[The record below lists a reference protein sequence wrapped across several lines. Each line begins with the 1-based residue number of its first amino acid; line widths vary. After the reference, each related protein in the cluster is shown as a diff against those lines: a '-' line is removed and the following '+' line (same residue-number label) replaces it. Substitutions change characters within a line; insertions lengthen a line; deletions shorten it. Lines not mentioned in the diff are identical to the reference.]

1 MGTKF
6 ERGRQRAR
14 AGGGLQYGYPQLE
27 GVGWGVTN
35 GHSSSLQ
42 RGDSV
47 ETWTGGP
54 PWRNPDFSSMHQRKQ
69 NMEVYRFLKS
79 QVQRDWEEEV
89 TNLREEEARLR
100 ARLQTLRMGEEEEDL
115 HLPSVSFAASAS
127 PSETVRI
134 SEELHNPLHRQNTTE
149 SERAV
154 WGEPPNSETI
164 SRHREANPKAV
175 INIGGVKHEV
185 MWRIFEA
192 KPRTRLGRLS
202 HARSHDDILDLV
214 DAYSLEEN
222 EFYVDRDPGTF
233 NCILNYYRTCKLH
246 IIDEVCP
253 LDFSDD
259 LRYWMID
266 ENFIEFCCL
275 DKLVER
281 RDAIQTAVA
290 KENIQE
296 EEELVEDFGDGYFA
310 PYQQALWDLF
320 EKPQSSAAA
329 KIMSLASVAVVLVS
343 LCGMC
348 FNTFPWMM
356 VDDINGEP
364 VDNPRLG
371 LMEAVCISFFTIEF
385 LLRLAGSPDKKAFLQ
400 GRMNVI
406 DSLAIAPYYITL
418 FLMPPP
424 ELEPPDPSIIL
435 PTGLPMEEE
444 GSGFGG
450 IGRIMQVFRIARIMR
465 IFKLARRSVGLQ
477 SIAYTVKTSYKDLG
491 LLFSLVFMGMLV
503 FGSLAFYIENGEEDT
518 GFYSIPQGMWW
529 ALQTLTSVG
538 YGDFTCTTVL
548 GKLIGSACGVCGVL
562 VMALPIPIVVDNFAD
577 YYSEQKKLEA
587 KEFKREA
594 QAVEDQW
601 EMRKAILAKEQLL
614 LSIASTTKDWP
625 GSVLGK
631 EAGARENGYTRR
643 K

>member
-1 MGTKF
+1 
-6 ERGRQRAR
+6 
-14 AGGGLQYGYPQLE
+14 
-27 GVGWGVTN
+27 VTN
-35 GHSSSLQ
+35 GLAAPNIN

-47 ETWTGGP
+47 EAWEGAP
-54 PWRNPDFSSMHQRKQ
+54 PWRMPDFGGMHQRKQ

-79 QVQRDWEEEV
+79 QLQRDWDDEV
-89 TNLREEEARLR
+89 RELREEEARLR
-100 ARLQTLRMGEEEEDL
+100 SRLHSLRIGDHQNDEA
-115 HLPSVSFAASAS
+115 LPSVSFATSHSAGAS
-127 PSETVRI
+127 PSETVRVCD
-134 SEELHNPLHRQNTTE
+134 SFKNCGEQRG
-149 SERAV
+149 
-154 WGEPPNSETI
+154 WGDPPDDEAI

-202 HARSHDDILDLV
+202 HARTHDDILDLV

-233 NCILNYYRTCKLH
+233 NCILNYYRMGKLH

-290 KENIQE
+290 KENIIE

-356 VDDINGEP
+356 VKDIHGEP

-371 LMEAVCISFFTIEF
+371 MMEAVCISFFTIEF
-385 LLRLAGSPDKKAFLQ
+385 LLRMAGSPDKKEFLK
-400 GRMNVI
+400 GRMNIV

-424 ELEPPDPSIIL
+424 DLWPPEGGSDMQTTAAPE
-435 PTGLPMEEE
+435 EEE

-503 FGSLAFYIENGEEDT
+503 FGSLAFYIENGEDDT

-548 GKLIGSACGVCGVL
+548 GKLIGGACGVCGVL

-587 KEFKREA
+587 KEMKREA
-594 QAVEDQW
+594 QTIEDKW
-601 EMRKAILAKEQLL
+601 EMRKAILAKEALIE
-614 LSIASTTKDWP
+614 SVCSTTKDWP
-625 GSVLGK
+625 TAPRGK
-631 EAGARENGYTRR
+631 DSRENGSATGHLPSAPPSRR
-643 K
+643 R